1 MIKKEGGT
9 PMRLMK
15 RFSSL
20 AVVLLVIFALAQT
33 AIGAELTGHLS
44 ILRANPIDNEV
55 GKKPLTKY
63 FLFSGGKS
71 REVNLPPGMEA
82 KAQTLQGKKVK
93 VKMADTISLLSS
105 SSISSTSSTISKSV
119 IANQIEEVKE
129 SSLTA
134 AAGSQSTWLSPTISR
149 WLVVEVY
156 FSDGTRPIDLAYVA
170 SLFTGEGYP
179 FTKDEYSAFTYGRI
193 EFSCDGGDIVSG
205 ISVGSK
211 NSYSFTGDCQKF
223 AQDVINLVVASGV
236 DVSKYNGIA
245 LVANDSFGGYTVGGT
260 TYLTVNGQLTT
271 FKAAW
276 LTSVNPHMVAHE
288 VGGHAENGYAHTCGP
303 DGNAYSENWCTMGG
317 YPKYDSTYGYVP
329 IGHNVSYRNQA
340 GFIPS
345 DKVFVSQNNT
355 SETLELSC
363 PDQTPETAP
372 GYLLARIPAGV
383 DSYGVA
389 RYVDL
394 QAFCHDGNYSD
405 VALAEGVAV
414 FKYNLNPG
422 TDCMV
427 QLYDPNRDSNST
439 WNDAGTPIKPDD
451 PALDL
456 SQVISAV
463 GAVSFKSLSRT
474 TTGFMVEV
482 DNNNPPSGSL
492 VVNILPSEAVSAGA
506 QWNVDGGSW
515 HSSGETVSG
524 LTVGLHTIGAK
535 SISGWVTPTA
545 VTTNISNGQTANVA
559 LTYSPQQSTG
569 SLVVYLYPAQ
579 AVSAG
584 AQWNVDGGSWHS
596 SGETVSGLTVGLHTI
611 GAKSITNWTA
621 PTGQTVSITDGALT
635 SVTAAYSSTTLP
647 MISLSVAASVA
658 ERHGNKN
665 GVITVSRSKVNGKFG
680 KAVAVFYA
688 VGGSAANGTEY
699 TRLSGKIIIP
709 AGKAKANII
718 IQPKKNT
725 LSAVDKIVSLTLLH
739 NPAYVV
745 DPNQSEAAVTIL
757 SDPVVTVTASVPAAS
772 RSSGTNGQFIFTRE
786 APDISYPLVV
796 KFFLT
801 GSTAQNGKD
810 DQKLSGQITIP
821 AGQFSAALNV
831 VPKPSKIARG
841 DKTVV
846 VTLKNNGY
854 NYIIGIPN
862 SATVTISD

>member
-524 LTVGLHTIGAK
+524 LTVGLHT
-535 SISGWVTPTA
+535 
-545 VTTNISNGQTANVA
+545 VA
-559 LTYSPQQSTG
+559 F
-569 SLVVYLYPAQ
+569 
-579 AVSAG
+579 
-584 AQWNVDGGSWHS
+584 NN
-596 SGETVSGLTVGLHTI
+596 
-611 GAKSITNWTA
+611 ITNWTA